1 MILKIKLKAHVR
13 QLFEKLTVSQM
24 EDPLLAWARTE
35 LENIPNAQEVSFSS
49 KMNKTNTSRCSKLI
63 FGQTG
68 FIDF

>member
-1 MILKIKLKAHVR
+1 MIIKINLKAHVR

-35 LENIPNAQEVSFSS
+35 LENIPNAQEVRCFS
-49 KMNKTNTSRCSKLI
+49 KTNKTDTCCPQKI